1 MEHRHA
7 AGISQV
13 SIRNLYGQRVYARP
27 MSQPAPP
34 LAVATH
40 LLQDPGRPPLLSA
53 SSFANVT
60 PISFERSCF
69 AGPAFSSEDFLAD
82 RRHIELDRL
91 KAELQQALKDLKAEL
106 VELINLDYADFI
118 NLSTKLVGV
127 DTMIADLARPL
138 ETINSVAQSVRDSLA
153 DVAFRL
159 EDELQKRAVIREKK
173 LYIQLFISIHESI
186 EKLDA
191 LLQMSKAESNASEKE
206 ILSVDGTL
214 SGGKLIERVANEY
227 SQLQYLISK
236 ADKTPFV
243 QKIEKRI
250 LRIKATLTS
259 SLSRSLTAAYKDVM
273 DKPDL
278 PAAVDALS
286 QILRTYVSV
295 DRVNDAESI
304 FQSSITMPF
313 LKTLITRQ
321 NLAIDSTVPATS
333 RTGHP
338 LQSMYEKIL
347 NFVRDDCAKVIVVT
361 QKTFHGTAGNLLV
374 NSLWVPI
381 ATTIVQSTPFIF
393 NPGIPEVFHENFS
406 HTMRFVED
414 LEKLCR
420 TRRNLEQLRSH
431 PVTVDFMKRWQ
442 LSVYFQI
449 RVREIATDLEDALT
463 ATYDLGAIR
472 EESEGLILPPSGALI
487 LCVNLCWDDKVFLRG
502 LSHRFWKLTLQLIA
516 RYVQW
521 VQDSLSA
528 DIASLVGSN
537 ESVSSQPLERPLPA
551 LPEASDDETLRKFLH
566 FYHDIRSVSA
576 QIISIFEKDM
586 QPKLPQ
592 QASNDPILRTSLNE
606 SLAKLHVLVP
616 ELTQRV
622 CSVLIKQCSEPLRKN
637 VQEISPQYRMTR
649 KEAPTKHS
657 YFVPSIF
664 APLSTFFDN
673 NQNLANSSAAL
684 EWTTVV
690 ADSVATKYSAT
701 ITAVLQNIKV
711 NEDFALSKAKKP
723 RRGGGNAAL
732 AAAGASDEALSDF
745 DKIRLQLYFDV
756 QEFGRQVDLLGV
768 DSKGL
773 TAFTD
778 LKAAVQP
785 FEELVRRR

>member
-1 MEHRHA
+1 
-7 AGISQV
+7 
-13 SIRNLYGQRVYARP
+13 

-40 LLQDPGRPPLLSA
+40 SLQDLGRPPLLSA
-53 SSFANVT
+53 SSFASAT
-60 PISFERSCF
+60 PISFERYCF

-91 KAELQQALKDLKAEL
+91 KAELQQALRDLKTEL

-138 ETINSVAQSVRDSLA
+138 ETINAVAQSVRDSLA
-153 DVAFRL
+153 DVIFRL
-159 EDELQKRAVIREKK
+159 EDELEKRAVIREKK

-191 LLQMSKAESNASEKE
+191 LLQMSKAGPNISEKDTASSE
-206 ILSVDGTL
+206 EGTL

-236 ADKTPFV
+236 ANKTPFV

-250 LRIKATLTS
+250 SRIKATLTS
-259 SLSRSLTAAYKDVM
+259 SLSKSLTAAYKDVL

-278 PAAVDALS
+278 PATRDALS

-295 DRVNDAESI
+295 DRVHDAESI
-304 FQSSITMPF
+304 FENSITMPF
-313 LKTLITRQ
+313 LRALVTRQ
-321 NLAIDSTVPATS
+321 NLTVDSTVPVAS

-338 LQSMYEKIL
+338 LQRMYEKIL
-347 NFVRDDCAKVIVVT
+347 KFVRNDCAEVIVVT
-361 QKTFHGTAGNLLV
+361 RKTFHGTAGNLLV
-374 NSLWVPI
+374 NALWVPI
-381 ATTIVQSTPFIF
+381 ATTIIQSTPFIF

-406 HTMRFVED
+406 YTMRFLEN

-420 TRRNLEQLRSH
+420 TRRNLEQFRSH
-431 PVTVDFMKRWQ
+431 PATVDFMKRWQ

-449 RVREIATDLEDALT
+449 RVREIATDLEDTLSA
-463 ATYDLGAIR
+463 AYDLGATR
-472 EESEGLILPPSGALI
+472 EETEGLILPPSGALI
-487 LCVNLCWDDKVFLRG
+487 VCVNLCWDDKVFLRG

-516 RYVQW
+516 RYVTW
-521 VQDSLSA
+521 VQDSLST
-528 DIASLVGSN
+528 DIGSLAGLN
-537 ESVSSQPLERPLPA
+537 ESTSPNPQDRPLPP
-551 LPEASDDETLRKFLH
+551 LPEGGDDETLRKFLH
-566 FYHDIRSVSA
+566 FYHDIRNVSS
-576 QIISIFEKDM
+576 QIIGIFETVM
-586 QPKLPQ
+586 RPKLPQ
-592 QASNDPILRTSLNE
+592 QASKEPILRTSLDE
-606 SLAKLHVLVP
+606 ALAKLHVLVP

-622 CSVLIKQCSEPLRKN
+622 CSVLIKLCSEPLRKN

-664 APLSTFFDN
+664 APLSSFFDN

-684 EWTTVV
+684 EWTTNV
-690 ADSVATKYSAT
+690 ADNVAAKYLAT
-701 ITAVLQNIKV
+701 ISAVLQNLKV

-723 RRGGGNAAL
+723 RRGGGSAAV
-732 AAAGASDEALSDF
+732 AAVTGASEEALSDF

-756 QEFGRQVDLLGV
+756 QEFGRQIDALGS
-768 DSKGL
+768 DSKSL
-773 TAFTD
+773 TALTE

>member
-1 MEHRHA
+1 
-7 AGISQV
+7 
-13 SIRNLYGQRVYARP
+13 

-40 LLQDPGRPPLLSA
+40 SLQDLGRPPLLSA
-53 SSFANVT
+53 SSFASAT

-91 KAELQQALKDLKAEL
+91 KGELQQALRDLKTEL

-138 ETINSVAQSVRDSLA
+138 ETINTVAQSVRDSLA
-153 DVAFRL
+153 DVIFRL

-191 LLQMSKAESNASEKE
+191 LLQMSKAGPNTSEKDTTGSE
-206 ILSVDGTL
+206 DGTL

-250 LRIKATLTS
+250 SRIKATLTS
-259 SLSRSLTAAYKDVM
+259 SLSKSLTAAYKDVM

-278 PAAVDALS
+278 PAARDALS

-295 DRVNDAESI
+295 DRVQDAEII
-304 FQSSITMPF
+304 FQNSITMPF
-313 LKTLITRQ
+313 LRAVVSRQ
-321 NLAIDSTVPATS
+321 NLTVDSTVPVAARS
-333 RTGHP
+333 GHP
-338 LQSMYEKIL
+338 LEVMYEKIL
-347 NFVRDDCAKVIVVT
+347 KFVRDDCAEVIVVT
-361 QKTFHGTAGNLLV
+361 RKTFHGTAGNLLV
-374 NSLWVPI
+374 NALWVPI
-381 ATTIVQSTPFIF
+381 ATTIIQSTPFIF

-406 HTMRFVED
+406 HTMRFLEN

-420 TRRNLEQLRSH
+420 TRRNLDQFRSH
-431 PVTVDFMKRWQ
+431 PVTVDFLKRWQ

-449 RVREIATDLEDALT
+449 RVREIATDLEDTLSA
-463 ATYDLGAIR
+463 AYDLGATR
-472 EESEGLILPPSGALI
+472 EESEGLILPPSSALI
-487 LCVNLCWDDKVFLRG
+487 VCVNLCWDDKVFLRG

-516 RYVQW
+516 RYVTW
-521 VQDSLSA
+521 VQDSLST
-528 DIASLVGSN
+528 DIGSLAGLSEATSPN
-537 ESVSSQPLERPLPA
+537 PQDRPLPP
-551 LPEASDDETLRKFLH
+551 LPEGGDDETLRKFLH
-566 FYHDIRSVSA
+566 FYHDIRNVSS
-576 QIISIFEKDM
+576 QIISIFETDM
-586 QPKLPQ
+586 RPKLPQ
-592 QASNDPILRTSLNE
+592 QASNDPILCTSLNE
-606 SLAKLHVLVP
+606 ALANLHVLVP

-622 CSVLIKQCSEPLRKN
+622 CSVLIKLCSDPLRKN

-649 KEAPTKHS
+649 KEAPSKHS

-664 APLSTFFDN
+664 APLSSFFDN

-684 EWTTVV
+684 EWTTNV
-690 ADSVATKYSAT
+690 ADHVASKYSAT

-723 RRGGGNAAL
+723 RRGGGSASV
-732 AAAGASDEALSDF
+732 AAATGANEEALSDF

-756 QEFGRQVDLLGV
+756 QEFGRQIDALGV
-768 DSKGL
+768 DSKTL
-773 TAFTD
+773 TALTE

-785 FEELVRRR
+785 FEELVHRR